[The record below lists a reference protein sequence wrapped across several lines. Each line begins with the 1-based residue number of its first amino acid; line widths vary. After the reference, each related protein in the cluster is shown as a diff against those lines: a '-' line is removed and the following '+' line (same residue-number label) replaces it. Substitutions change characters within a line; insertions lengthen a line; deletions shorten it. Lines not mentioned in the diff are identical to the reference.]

1 MNETR
6 SFETNYTKKIVERM
20 KAMQGKMTLGL
31 VILAI
36 VLLLA
41 WLMYHWLI

>member
-1 MNETR
+1 MHETR
-6 SFETNYTKKIVERM
+6 SVETNYTKKFVERM

-36 VLLLA
+36 VLMVA